1 MTLPLGLNLI
11 IETLMLSNMRSIEME
26 MINGNKVSKLKVIV
40 DYDSKEPSTNE
51 ADGTIVIN
59 LANARIPFACP
70 EEVFIA
76 EALDKYIGI
85 IRDYI
90 IEGLTDCYVEYDE
103 NGKEI
108 FIPKTK

>member
-1 MTLPLGLNLI
+1 
-11 IETLMLSNMRSIEME
+11 MRTVEVE

-70 EEVFIA
+70 EEVFIT
-76 EALDKYIGI
+76 ETLDKYIGI